1 VADAIA
7 YGTNVVGQFLGER
20 HRFAYETGQTL
31 PQRVVDAFDVSGVPG
46 LFRNRLV
53 PLRRHHASVG
63 LLLIRVHPGLLAI
76 RHRAIG
82 PSLVSALPTTLP
94 NMEGNNLTGWGV
106 HGHPEPWRVG
116 SLPDAAPHLVGCSF
130 SLLHDDLGW
139 PCRSPYME
147 VSGTRRKAFHQ
158 KVQQPRATDTYRTP
172 DPAQRDARA
181 PPVGNQRARRISN
194 DVVFRAG
201 HTRAA
206 THVALMLLFA
216 GARMAIFLVVVRLTL
231 WAGLYHDHS
240 WLLTCAVLVT
250 VLGQP

>member
-1 VADAIA
+1 
-7 YGTNVVGQFLGER
+7 
-20 HRFAYETGQTL
+20 
-31 PQRVVDAFDVSGVPG
+31 
-46 LFRNRLV
+46 
-53 PLRRHHASVG
+53 
-63 LLLIRVHPGLLAI
+63 
-76 RHRAIG
+76 
-82 PSLVSALPTTLP
+82 
-94 NMEGNNLTGWGV
+94 MEGHNLTGWGV

-130 SLLHDDLGW
+130 SLLHDARGW

-181 PPVGNQRARRISN
+181 PPVRNQRARRISN

-206 THVALMLLFA
+206 THVALMLRFA
-216 GARMAIFLVVVRLTL
+216 GARMAIFLN
-231 WAGLYHDHS
+231 
-240 WLLTCAVLVT
+240 WLR
-250 VLGQP
+250 VLGTAEFSQVDQRIRQQLHPNVSLLNTLKPQKPPFERIFPGKGPVNSCPQGMHRGME